1 MYAEEGRKERA
12 VLCGAEVEEEE
23 EEEGERDP
31 RCWFSRLLSFAVA
44 IPARSPMSLDD
55 AVGAELGAASNPKR
69 RQF

>member
-1 MYAEEGRKERA
+1 VYAEEGRKEP
-12 VLCGAEVEEEE
+12 CGAEEEEE

-31 RCWFSRLLSFAVA
+31 RCWFSRLLSFAAA
-44 IPARSPMSLDD
+44 IPARSTMSSDD

>member
-1 MYAEEGRKERA
+1 MYAEEGRKEP
-12 VLCGAEVEEEE
+12 CGAEEEEE

-31 RCWFSRLLSFAVA
+31 RCWFSRLLSFAAA
-44 IPARSPMSLDD
+44 IPARSTMSSDD